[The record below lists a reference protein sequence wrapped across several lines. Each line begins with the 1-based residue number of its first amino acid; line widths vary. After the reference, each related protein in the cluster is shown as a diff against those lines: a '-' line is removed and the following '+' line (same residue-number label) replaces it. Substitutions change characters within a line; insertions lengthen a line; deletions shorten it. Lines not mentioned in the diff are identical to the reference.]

1 MPLTFVT
8 PRSIFVGIRAELT
21 LGALEAIL
29 ANTCPIAIEAVH
41 TLQAK
46 TGPEGVRTMLHCKEV
61 PNVFVSLPDFSEV
74 RFYLTC
80 LSELDMAHWDNL

>member
-8 PRSIFVGIRAELT
+8 PRSIFIGIGAELT

-29 ANTCPIAIEAVH
+29 ADARPIAIEAVH

-46 TGPEGVRTMLHCKEV
+46 TGPEGT
-61 PNVFVSLPDFSEV
+61 
-74 RFYLTC
+74 
-80 LSELDMAHWDNL
+80 